1 MKNQK
6 TAILIVNLGSPKA
19 PTASALKPYLR
30 QFLSDPRIVESENF
44 FQKILWQTI
53 LNLIILQKRPRNSAK
68 KYQSVWMNK
77 ESPLLFYTKAIFNK
91 IREKS
96 KCYVDFAMRYGT
108 PSIPYKLAELQRNGF
123 HKILIV
129 PLFAQYSA
137 TTIGSIMDE
146 VARYLLLVRQQP
158 KIRAVQG
165 WFDDAGY
172 IESLIQTIESQ
183 KDCPKDILVSF
194 HGIPKKY
201 ADAGDPYRAQCGA
214 TFQLLSE
221 RLPQKRF
228 HLAFQSCFGPA
239 EWLEPYAIDCFENFP
254 KKGIHNLAVI
264 CPGFCTDCLET
275 LEEIEIAGKKVFLE
289 NGGKNFV
296 YLKALNDGDFWMEN
310 LWRII
315 QKELA
320 GF

>member
-1 MKNQK
+1 MKD
-6 TAILIVNLGSPKA
+6 S
-19 PTASALKPYLR
+19 
-30 QFLSDPRIVESENF
+30 
-44 FQKILWQTI
+44 
-53 LNLIILQKRPRNSAK
+53 
-68 KYQSVWMNK
+68 
-77 ESPLLFYTKAIFNK
+77 SPLLFYTREMVIKL
-91 IREKS
+91 REKS
-96 KCYVDFAMRYGT
+96 KVYVDFAMRYGN

-129 PLFAQYSA
+129 PLYAQYSA

-146 VARYLLLVRQQP
+146 VAHYLLQVRDQP
-158 KIRAVQG
+158 KIRATQG

-172 IESLIQTIESQ
+172 IESLAKTIERQ
-183 KDCPKDILVSF
+183 PNCPRDIVVSF

-228 HLAFQSCFGPA
+228 HLAFQSRFGPT
-239 EWLEPYAIDCFENFP
+239 EWLQPYAIDCFEEFP
-254 KKGIHNLAVI
+254 GKGIRELAVI
-264 CPGFCTDCLET
+264 CPGFCADCLET
-275 LEEIEIAGKKVFLE
+275 LEEIAIFGKKAFLE

-296 YLKALNDGDFWMEN
+296 YLNALNAGDFWMEN

-315 QKELA
+315 QKELM